1 MPQQQAP
8 ARAAALDPQIRVF
21 AQRLLEAYAAEPVP
35 ADVVER
41 RRIAEHVR
49 ETWSAGGPE
58 MAETRELTVAGLRVR
73 LHRPSD
79 APDLPVLLYVH
90 GGGWVLFSIDTH
102 DRLMRE
108 YAARAGVAVIGVD
121 YSLSPEAKFPT
132 ALNEI
137 GTVLDWVEAN
147 GADYGLDPSRMLIGG
162 DSVGA
167 NMAVAACL
175 ARRDQGKPAL
185 AGMVLSYGAFAP
197 ECTESYGLYSGP
209 DYILEGTEM
218 DAYWAD
224 YVEHPDQLAK
234 PLVAP
239 LKADLHDMPP
249 AFVAV
254 AECDVLAD
262 CNRAFAA
269 KLRAAGVPV
278 EEVTYPGAT
287 HSFLEAVSIA
297 PLADRALG
305 DQSRWIVQRC
315 KAGAGD

>member
-1 MPQQQAP
+1 MSEQQAP
-8 ARAAALDPQIRVF
+8 GQAAALDPQIRVF
-21 AQRLLEAYAAEPVP
+21 AQGLLEAYAAQPVP
-35 ADVVER
+35 ANVIER

-49 ETWSAGGPE
+49 ETWCAGGPV
-58 MAETRELTVAGLRVR
+58 MAETRDLHVAGLRVR
-73 LHRPSD
+73 IHRPTD
-79 APDLPVLLYVH
+79 ARDLPVMLYVH

-132 ALNEI
+132 ALNQI
-137 GTVLDWVEAN
+137 GTVLDWIEAN
-147 GADYGLDPSRMLIGG
+147 GAELGLDPSRMLIGG

-167 NMAVAACL
+167 NMSVAACL
-175 ARRDQGKPAL
+175 ARRDQGKRAL

-224 YVEHPDQLAK
+224 YVTHPDQLAD

-269 KLRAAGVPV
+269 KLRSAGVPV

-297 PLADRALG
+297 PLADRALA
-305 DQSRWIVQRC
+305 DQSRWIAQRC

>member
-1 MPQQQAP
+1 
-8 ARAAALDPQIRVF
+8 
-21 AQRLLEAYAAEPVP
+21 
-35 ADVVER
+35 
-41 RRIAEHVR
+41 
-49 ETWSAGGPE
+49 
-58 MAETRELTVAGLRVR
+58 
-73 LHRPSD
+73 
-79 APDLPVLLYVH
+79 
-90 GGGWVLFSIDTH
+90 
-102 DRLMRE
+102 
-108 YAARAGVAVIGVD
+108 
-121 YSLSPEAKFPT
+121 
-132 ALNEI
+132 
-137 GTVLDWVEAN
+137 
-147 GADYGLDPSRMLIGG
+147 
-162 DSVGA
+162 
-167 NMAVAACL
+167 
-175 ARRDQGKPAL
+175 
-185 AGMVLSYGAFAP
+185 MVLSYGAFAP

-224 YVEHPDQLAK
+224 YVTHPDQLAD

-269 KLRAAGVPV
+269 KLRSAGVPV

-297 PLADRALG
+297 PLADRALA
-305 DQSRWIVQRC
+305 DQSRWIAQRC